1 MKRWLMMTF
10 LHYSNTAEHNVIK
23 SNISIYLAKLLVF
36 PLQNILPVVTGLWN
50 HLFLPMGEQRLF
62 SCVNRRSWVEW
73 VGIFP
78 VLSDCTTYKLIDWQL
93 KQKHFYLHLTFIR
106 SHKHASTIRWEKL
119 LWTIRNLCQPKWK
132 YIFWVLKGS
141 WAQSWYLQSKKSAS

>member
-10 LHYSNTAEHNVIK
+10 LHYSNTAEHT
-23 SNISIYLAKLLVF
+23 
-36 PLQNILPVVTGLWN
+36 ILPVVTGLWN

-132 YIFWVLKGS
+132 YIFGVLKLS